1 MRFWEKIVKASRKTE
16 NRIKALKM
24 CKFATL
30 LLIEVFTVLFIGNFF
45 NAKFLRHEGLKI
57 TSFESVT
64 TVAYL
69 LLALLTL
76 AMSCAVLIFD
86 VRKQSVKPWAFWAN
100 TIAILALASTAWY
113 LNIETFL
120 PTGKATLKSVKASLE
135 FSEISLVGGI
145 VVMAMSF
152 IASLVINRRFFKKS
166 NWYVFLSTLP
176 FLCTSSILYRKYLSA
191 ENLCGSKHMSIKRI
205 AEYMEQSQR
214 LVGTTRADI
223 SYLNAY
229 VGTFAIISLFSLT
242 VLILIGEGVLYCGL
256 FEKHFV
262 EKERQK
268 GKAEEKEERKEE

>member
-1 MRFWEKIVKASRKTE
+1 MRFWERIVKASRKTE
-16 NRIKALKM
+16 NRIKALEM
-24 CKFATL
+24 CKLATL
-30 LLIEVFTVLFIGNFF
+30 LLVEFFTVLLIGAFF
-45 NAKFLRHEGLKI
+45 DAKFLKHEGLKI
-57 TSFESVT
+57 TSFEST
-64 TVAYL
+64 TTIAYL

-86 VRKQSVKPWAFWAN
+86 VRKQSTKPWAFWAN
-100 TIAILALASTAWY
+100 TIAILALGSTAWY

-120 PTGKATLKSVKASLE
+120 PTGKATLKSVKVSLE

-145 VVMAMSF
+145 IVMSMSF

-176 FLCTSSILYRKYLSA
+176 FLCVSSALYRKYLSA
-191 ENLCGSKHMSIKRI
+191 ENLCGSERMSIKKI
-205 AEYMEQSQR
+205 TEYMEQSQL

-229 VGTFAIISLFSLT
+229 VGTFAIISLLSLT
-242 VLILIGEGVLYCGL
+242 ILILILEGVLYCGL

-262 EKERQK
+262 EKERQR
-268 GKAEEKEERKEE
+268 GKAEEKEE

>member
-1 MRFWEKIVKASRKTE
+1 MRLWERIVKASRKTE
-16 NRIKALKM
+16 NRIKALEM

-30 LLIEVFTVLFIGNFF
+30 LLVEFFTVLLIGAFF
-45 NAKFLRHEGLKI
+45 DAKFLKHEGLKI
-57 TSFESVT
+57 TSFEST
-64 TVAYL
+64 TTITYL

-76 AMSCAVLIFD
+76 AISCAVLIFD
-86 VRKQSVKPWAFWAN
+86 VRKQSTKPWAFWAN
-100 TIAILALASTAWY
+100 TIAILALGSTAWY

-120 PTGKATLKSVKASLE
+120 PTGKATLESVKVSLE

-145 VVMAMSF
+145 IVMSMSF

-176 FLCTSSILYRKYLSA
+176 FLCVSSALYRKYLSA
-191 ENLCGSKHMSIKRI
+191 ENLCGSEHMSIKKI
-205 AEYMEQSQR
+205 TEYMEQSQR

-229 VGTFAIISLFSLT
+229 VGTFAIISLLSLT
-242 VLILIGEGVLYCGL
+242 ILILILEGVLYCGL

-262 EKERQK
+262 EKERQR
-268 GKAEEKEERKEE
+268 GKAEEKEE

>member
-1 MRFWEKIVKASRKTE
+1 MRLWERIVKASRKTE
-16 NRIKALKM
+16 NRIKALEM

-30 LLIEVFTVLFIGNFF
+30 LLVELFTMFLIGAFYD
-45 NAKFLRHEGLKI
+45 AKFLKHEGLKI
-57 TSFESVT
+57 TSFESTT

-69 LLALLTL
+69 FLALLTL

-86 VRKQSVKPWAFWAN
+86 VRKQSTKPWAFWAN
-100 TIAILALASTAWY
+100 TIAILALGSTAWY

-120 PTGKATLKSVKASLE
+120 PTGKATLKSVKISLE
-135 FSEISLVGGI
+135 FSGISLVGGI
-145 VVMAMSF
+145 IVMAMSF

-176 FLCTSSILYRKYLSA
+176 FLCVSSALYRKYLSA
-191 ENLCGSKHMSIKRI
+191 ENLCGSERMSIKKI
-205 AEYMEQSQR
+205 TEYMEQSQQ

-229 VGTFAIISLFSLT
+229 VGTFTIISLLSLT
-242 VLILIGEGVLYCGL
+242 VLILILEGVLYCGL
-256 FEKHFV
+256 FEKYFV

-268 GKAEEKEERKEE
+268 GKAKEKEE

>member
-1 MRFWEKIVKASRKTE
+1 MRLWERIVKASRKTE
-16 NRIKALKM
+16 NRIKALEM

-30 LLIEVFTVLFIGNFF
+30 LLVEFFTVLLIGAFF
-45 NAKFLRHEGLKI
+45 DAKFLKHEGLKI
-57 TSFESVT
+57 TSFEST
-64 TVAYL
+64 TTIAYL

-76 AMSCAVLIFD
+76 AISCAVLIFD
-86 VRKQSVKPWAFWAN
+86 VRKQSTKPWAFWAN
-100 TIAILALASTAWY
+100 TIAILALGSTAWY

-120 PTGKATLKSVKASLE
+120 PTGKATLKSVKVSLE

-145 VVMAMSF
+145 IVMSMSF

-176 FLCTSSILYRKYLSA
+176 FLCVSSALYRKYLSA
-191 ENLCGSKHMSIKRI
+191 ENLCGSERMSIKKI
-205 AEYMEQSQR
+205 TEYMEQSQR

-229 VGTFAIISLFSLT
+229 VGTFAIISLLSLT
-242 VLILIGEGVLYCGL
+242 ILILILEGVLYCGL

-262 EKERQK
+262 EKERQR
-268 GKAEEKEERKEE
+268 GKAEEKEE

>member
-1 MRFWEKIVKASRKTE
+1 MRLWERIVKASRKTE
-16 NRIKALKM
+16 NRIKALEM

-30 LLIEVFTVLFIGNFF
+30 LLVEFFTVLLIGAFF
-45 NAKFLRHEGLKI
+45 DAKFLKHEGLKI
-57 TSFESVT
+57 TSFEST
-64 TVAYL
+64 TTIAYL

-76 AMSCAVLIFD
+76 AISCAVLIFD
-86 VRKQSVKPWAFWAN
+86 VRKQSTKPWAFWTN
-100 TIAILALASTAWY
+100 TIAILALGSTAWY

-120 PTGKATLKSVKASLE
+120 PTGKATLKSVKVSLE

-145 VVMAMSF
+145 IVMSMSF

-176 FLCTSSILYRKYLSA
+176 FLCVSSALYRKYLSA
-191 ENLCGSKHMSIKRI
+191 ENLCGSERMSIKKI
-205 AEYMEQSQR
+205 TEYMEQSQR

-229 VGTFAIISLFSLT
+229 VGTFAIISLLSLT
-242 VLILIGEGVLYCGL
+242 ILILILEGVLYCGL

-262 EKERQK
+262 EKERQR
-268 GKAEEKEERKEE
+268 GKAEEKEE

>member
-1 MRFWEKIVKASRKTE
+1 MRLWERIVKASRKTE
-16 NRIKALKM
+16 NRIKALEM

-30 LLIEVFTVLFIGNFF
+30 LLVEFFTVLLIGAFF
-45 NAKFLRHEGLKI
+45 DAKFLKHEGLKI
-57 TSFESVT
+57 TSFEST
-64 TVAYL
+64 TTIAYL

-76 AMSCAVLIFD
+76 AISCAVLIFD
-86 VRKQSVKPWAFWAN
+86 VRKQSTKPWAFWAN
-100 TIAILALASTAWY
+100 TIAILALGSTAWY

-120 PTGKATLKSVKASLE
+120 PTGKATLKSVKVSLE

-145 VVMAMSF
+145 IVMSMSF

-176 FLCTSSILYRKYLSA
+176 FLCVSSALYRKYLSA
-191 ENLCGSKHMSIKRI
+191 ENLCGSEHMSIKKI
-205 AEYMEQSQR
+205 TEYMEQSQR

-229 VGTFAIISLFSLT
+229 VGTFAIISLLSLT
-242 VLILIGEGVLYCGL
+242 ILILILEGVLYCGL

-262 EKERQK
+262 EKERQR
-268 GKAEEKEERKEE
+268 GKAEAKEE